1 MKTKALLRNS
11 LISLIFLS
19 YLTIQSQVTKVFDF
33 NSANQLLT
41 EFNQGGKSKLIS
53 QTSNAGIGNSGTVR
67 VLGETNEVFTSKQGY
82 SITGKGS
89 HYEFKTYFK
98 SEYNNGYGGF
108 GFTSNPNASHYFYA
122 APMDGLGI
130 SLHGGGY
137 IFSSGLITESG
148 SWTNEDVLNS
158 ASADKWYLAVL
169 TIDLLGNSNFEMT
182 ISIYPSKS
190 DGTLLDSSNPIET
203 KSWKVQ
209 NKAMANSKIIYAYFG
224 FGGQRITN
232 FDNYVI
238 NLKGGATIVEAGA
251 PVVIGSSVLNNN
263 TKQIEISCDVTD
275 DRGNDV
281 TEKGIVYS
289 TSAEL
294 PTVSDTKINLGS
306 GEGPYSYQIE
316 NLMPNTIYNVRS
328 YAKNANG
335 ISYGNINTI
344 DTSAMSDII
353 IDFKAKIKTYPNPST
368 NYIGLSG
375 LSESENYVIYSLQGK
390 EILRGTIA
398 KENKIDVRFLSNG
411 MYLLKLENFEIIK
424 FIKE

>member
-1 MKTKALLRNS
+1 
-11 LISLIFLS
+11 
-19 YLTIQSQVTKVFDF
+19 
-33 NSANQLLT
+33 
-41 EFNQGGKSKLIS
+41 
-53 QTSNAGIGNSGTVR
+53 
-67 VLGETNEVFTSKQGY
+67 
-82 SITGKGS
+82 
-89 HYEFKTYFK
+89 
-98 SEYNNGYGGF
+98 
-108 GFTSNPNASHYFYA
+108 
-122 APMDGLGI
+122 
-130 SLHGGGY
+130 
-137 IFSSGLITESG
+137 
-148 SWTNEDVLNS
+148 
-158 ASADKWYLAVL
+158 
-169 TIDLLGNSNFEMT
+169 MT

-209 NKAMANSKIIYAYFG
+209 NKAMANSKIIYGYFG